1 MKDGVVDKIK
11 LVRLEIDTDFE
22 DQDLELF
29 NQ

>member
-11 LVRLEIDTDFE
+11 LVWLEIDTDLE

>member
-11 LVRLEIDTDFE
+11 LVRLEIDTDLE